1 MQKYLTM
8 WENTVN
14 ASSEQP
20 EDRLST
26 LEHALAAVAL
36 QQAERDSRRLSTQES
51 FTTIALHAE
60 KLLGQPPAEWRRH
73 PSGAEAD
80 GRFTGLAALE
90 NEPTRGEAPRESDPP
105 PSGQAQFAS
114 SDQGRIVRDPSFIT
128 HDGLPP
134 GLARTIAAHAGVV
147 ADGGRSGPAP
157 YPGTAIGQEW
167 HDVWSNRIPGRDAS
181 HNSIAELAPASS
193 ASLHAE
199 LQRIGRSYTAFKPDG
214 KFTKAL
220 ADSLITGDAHHKAEF
235 AGLEL
240 EYPFDNSQGSQRDQG
255 LPPPGLVGGGAL
267 ADADHRRLHTHPRG
281 RFVDKC
287 PGPQGP
293 GRPARSGRPGCASN
307 HARPMADRDG
317 GWKRTTVNSP
327 PPRQATQRAK
337 RRPRRPMR
345 SMPPNRGKT
354 NNRRPGEGSRVS
366 SPPPFP
372 HFP

>member
-1 MQKYLTM
+1 MK
-8 WENTVN
+8 
-14 ASSEQP
+14 A
-20 EDRLST
+20 
-26 LEHALAAVAL
+26 
-36 QQAERDSRRLSTQES
+36 
-51 FTTIALHAE
+51 
-60 KLLGQPPAEWRRH
+60 
-73 PSGAEAD
+73 
-80 GRFTGLAALE
+80 
-90 NEPTRGEAPRESDPP
+90 RESDPP

-267 ADADHRRLHTHPRG
+267 ANARITGDFIHTHGAGSSTSVRG
-281 RFVDKC
+281 LRGLDDLL
-287 PGPQGP
+287 
-293 GRPARSGRPGCASN
+293 GRGGRGVHLN
-307 HARPMADRDG
+307 DARPMADRDG
-317 GWKRTTVNSP
+317 GWKADDGQFSATTTSNS
-327 PPRQATQRAK
+327 ARAK

-345 SMPPNRGKT
+345 SSAS
-354 NNRRPGEGSRVS
+354 ESR
-366 SPPPFP
+366 
-372 HFP
+372 